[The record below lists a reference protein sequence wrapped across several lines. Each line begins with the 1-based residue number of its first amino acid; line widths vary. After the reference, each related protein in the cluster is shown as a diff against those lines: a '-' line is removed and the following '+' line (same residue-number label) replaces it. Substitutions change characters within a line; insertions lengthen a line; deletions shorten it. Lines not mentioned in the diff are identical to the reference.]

1 MMATTRPATVEV
13 DTTMRFV
20 APDFTTINVRAS
32 LRYDQDD
39 PYAVHVMFH
48 PGNPDAEQV
57 SWSFARELLAA
68 GLVEPSGI
76 GDVRVWPW
84 TTPRG
89 ESIALALSSP
99 DGNAL
104 FEVSRSLV
112 ARFLRRS
119 YALVPK
125 GKEPDCL
132 DVDSAV
138 LKLLTE
144 Y

>member
-1 MMATTRPATVEV
+1 MATTRPATIEV

-32 LRYDQDD
+32 MQYDQDD
-39 PYAVHVMFH
+39 PYAIHVVFH
-48 PGNPDAEQV
+48 PGSTESELV

-68 GLVEPSGI
+68 GLVEPTGI

-89 ESIALALSSP
+89 EAIALALSSP

-104 FEVSRSLV
+104 FEISRSVV

-119 YALVPK
+119 YTLVPK
-125 GKEPDCL
+125 GREPESL
-132 DVDSAV
+132 NVDAAV
-138 LKLLTE
+138 TKLLTE
-144 Y
+144 L

>member
-1 MMATTRPATVEV
+1 MATTRQASVEV

-32 LRYDQDD
+32 LRYDAED

-48 PGNPDAEQV
+48 PGNPDAEEV
-57 SWSFARELLAA
+57 SWSFARELLAS
-68 GLVEPSGI
+68 GMVEPTGM

-84 TTPRG
+84 TTARG
-89 ESIALALSSP
+89 EAIALALSSP

-104 FEVSRSLV
+104 FEVSRSQV

-119 YALVPK
+119 YTLVPK
-125 GKEPDCL
+125 GKEADSL
-132 DVDSAV
+132 DVDLAV
-138 LKLLTE
+138 TKLLAE
-144 Y
+144 R

>member
-1 MMATTRPATVEV
+1 MATTRPATVEV

-20 APDFTTINVRAS
+20 ATDFTTVNVRAS
-32 LRYDQDD
+32 MRYDAED
-39 PYAVHVMFH
+39 PYAIHVMFH

-68 GLVEPSGI
+68 GLVEPTGM

-89 ESIALALSSP
+89 DAIALALSSP

-112 ARFLRRS
+112 SRFLRRS

-125 GKEPDCL
+125 GREGDSL
-132 DVDSAV
+132 DMDATVA
-138 LKLLTE
+138 KLLAE
-144 Y
+144 R